1 MVPDRARA
9 CPTCALRVRERACP
23 ECGAPTLDL
32 RDRTTRRVVA
42 QQLAAQP
49 GTAPPEGVVGDVV
62 AAYLRWGVPL
72 LSLVGAGVLTYLHG
86 VAAAFLGMLM
96 VFFGQVVMVPL
107 VAGSVAVVSHVA
119 LGRRG
124 RPARALRI
132 HDEREPTLDHYVELV
147 GVVRALRPVSSPLSH
162 APCVAYRPWT
172 KRARASCTS
181 KPTTGEPCG
190 STLAARRSGS
200 RRRPR
205 PTRSCVPTP
214 RSRACS
220 TNARSLLRVVPC
232 GSPSVCSKTV
242 RECVREACSAACAPK
257 TATAATTTRR
267 PSKPSRC
274 WTPERFH
281 DERAA
286 SVGVDVVVYVV
297 VVGDVNAIGLHV
309 TRREGAG
316 TNAPPRPL
324 NEARGG

>member
-107 VAGSVAVVSHVA
+107 VAGGVAVVSHVA

-132 HDEREPTLDHYVELV
+132 HDEREPTLDRYVELV

-162 APCVAYRPWT
+162 APCVAYRLVGET
-172 KRARASCTS
+172 SSGAVDEAGAGELHLETDDGRAVRVD
-181 KPTTGEPCG
+181 
-190 STLAARRSGS
+190 ARRAQI
-200 RRRPR
+200 RIAPPPAPYPVVRPDAAL
-205 PTRSCVPTP
+205 TR
-214 RSRACS
+214 
-220 TNARSLLRVVPC
+220 LL
-232 GSPSVCSKTV
+232 
-242 RECVREACSAACAPK
+242 
-257 TATAATTTRR
+257 
-267 PSKPSRC
+267 
-274 WTPERFH
+274 
-281 DERAA
+281 DERALSPSRGPVRLA
-286 SVGVDVVVYVV
+286 ERVLQD
-297 VVGDVNAIGLHV
+297 
-309 TRREGAG
+309 GA
-316 TNAPPRPL
+316 RVR
-324 NEARGG
+324 ARGVLGSMRTEDGYRGHDDAPTLEAVALLDA